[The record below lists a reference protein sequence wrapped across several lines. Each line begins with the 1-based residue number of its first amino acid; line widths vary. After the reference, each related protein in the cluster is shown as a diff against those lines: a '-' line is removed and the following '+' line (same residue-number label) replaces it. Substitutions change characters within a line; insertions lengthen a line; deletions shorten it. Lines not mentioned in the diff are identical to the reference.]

1 MPLLLVSGLS
11 LVFSL
16 CGCQQLSLEGA
27 SKGGAAAG
35 GPAMPPAM
43 PVVVAPV
50 RSAFVRETDSYVGT
64 LKARKSVIIRSQ
76 VEGCIT
82 RIFVQS
88 GQNVPVGAPL
98 VEVDTDKQKEALAS
112 KLATRESLLDEKATA
127 DERHRALLAD
137 RQAKV
142 ANLDFTRGQ
151 YERYRGLRAEGAVA
165 QENVDQCFNQLKAA
179 EAELASIDAQIRAQ
193 ESVIHKAE
201 KMLKES
207 LSQANQERV
216 QLSHHTALAPF
227 SGVVGDVPVRQ
238 GQYVDNSTE
247 LTTIDQ
253 SRPLEVYVYVPADRS
268 YRLRLG
274 LTIELLDVSGQLIGS
289 CPVTFVSPE
298 VGVENQ
304 SVLAKGLYD
313 NPQGKLRSNQQVTAR
328 IVWEKKERLLVP
340 TNSVV

>member
-1 MPLLLVSGLS
+1 MPLLLFSGLS

-227 SGVVGDVPVRQ
+227 SGVVG
-238 GQYVDNSTE
+238 
-247 LTTIDQ
+247 
-253 SRPLEVYVYVPADRS
+253 
-268 YRLRLG
+268 
-274 LTIELLDVSGQLIGS
+274 
-289 CPVTFVSPE
+289 
-298 VGVENQ
+298 
-304 SVLAKGLYD
+304 
-313 NPQGKLRSNQQVTAR
+313 
-328 IVWEKKERLLVP
+328 
-340 TNSVV
+340 